1 VRPSSVQGAVSAFL
15 RGEEAIRIYLALE
28 LG

>member
-1 VRPSSVQGAVSAFL
+1 VGSSGVHGAVSALL
-15 RGEEAIRIYLALE
+15 RREEAIRIYLALE